1 MSPSRSVDTSFG
13 VYFEAM
19 FYVLVVVQGVTGKWF
34 GTCAKCLGR
43 LPKVL
48 AHDGEMMRRP
58 LNVLAHGLE
67 IGCRLL
73 IILGLR
79 LEVLA
84 DGLDCLTA
92 ALNVMGAPPHDDGR
106 PSKCIGTCAKDTGAG
121 FPYVWG
127 GVWKVVGDFARFA
140 ESKPQPGRAMSHPSS
155 PLGFTRCPPC
165 SDESRGSTSNK
176 NPARNLSLPHH
187 RTQSEVSK

>member
-1 MSPSRSVDTSFG
+1 MFG
-13 VYFEAM
+13 E
-19 FYVLVVVQGVTGKWF
+19 
-34 GTCAKCLGR
+34 CAKCSGR

-48 AHDGEMMRRP
+48 AHDGEMMCRP
-58 LNVLAHGLE
+58 LNVLANRRE

-73 IILGLR
+73 IVLWLR
-79 LEVLA
+79 IEVLSH
-84 DGLDCLTA
+84 GLECLA
-92 ALNVMGAPPHDDGR
+92 GALNARGARPNDAGR
-106 PSKCIGTCAKDTGAG
+106 PSKCVGTCSKDTGAG

-176 NPARNLSLPHH
+176 KPARKICLPHH
-187 RTQSEVSK
+187 RSQSEVSK